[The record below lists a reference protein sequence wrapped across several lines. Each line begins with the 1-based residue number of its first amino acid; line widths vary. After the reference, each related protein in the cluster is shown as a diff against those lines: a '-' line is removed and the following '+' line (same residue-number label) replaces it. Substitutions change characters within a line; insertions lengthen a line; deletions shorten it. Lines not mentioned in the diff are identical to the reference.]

1 MYTSPV
7 DISTNFTTIETELT
21 INRKYIEDK
30 AILGKLVNI
39 KSSNKIKNF
48 TKNQIIQKSFTEKCI
63 NRKMLKHVNPHI
75 KKYLKNTQP
84 YFKTTIF
91 SLHKS

>member
-39 KSSNKIKNF
+39 KSSNKIKKIL
-48 TKNQIIQKSFTEKCI
+48 KNQIIQKSFTEKYI
-63 NRKMLKHVNPHI
+63 NRKMQIHVNTH
-75 KKYLKNTQP
+75 KKYTKRILSLILKKPFQFT
-84 YFKTTIF
+84 
-91 SLHKS
+91 